1 MTTQDEGIF
10 EMGKESGTSM
20 AGGVGN
26 VFRPQK
32 EDEEVTGRLCL
43 SRLVAYPVSALPLL
57 LKPRNTSDSFA
68 ARSGHDPILAG
79 EMEAEIYWRLTKR
92 DQLNWHVCD
101 GCSPSS
107 SWNRRPEARRG
118 TVLLL
123 PQGDKPEDENH
134 RLEMAE
140 HKDRGSLEN

>member
-10 EMGKESGTSM
+10 EMGKESGTSI

-68 ARSGHDPILAG
+68 ARSGHVTQFWLG
-79 EMEAEIYWRLTKR
+79 RWRQKST
-92 DQLNWHVCD
+92 
-101 GCSPSS
+101 G
-107 SWNRRPEARRG
+107 G
-118 TVLLL
+118 
-123 PQGDKPEDENH
+123 
-134 RLEMAE
+134 
-140 HKDRGSLEN
+140 

>member
-68 ARSGHDPILAG
+68 ARSS
-79 EMEAEIYWRLTKR
+79 
-92 DQLNWHVCD
+92 HVMTFFTIRYKSLLV
-101 GCSPSS
+101 GCLESYCFP
-107 SWNRRPEARRG
+107 
-118 TVLLL
+118 
-123 PQGDKPEDENH
+123 DK
-134 RLEMAE
+134 
-140 HKDRGSLEN
+140 